1 MTVDEFINDYVLLLD
16 TVDLSLSESQKTRFV
31 NRGASNIRSDIRR
44 LESETMTGY
53 SSATIDT
60 TSEAD
65 LPTDRDRE
73 CTILFYS
80 DATYDRYSI
89 ISTDLFRIKGNKV
102 KVTGATG
109 IVYFEYIKTPTRYT
123 AVTDVIEFQSAAV
136 LEKLSSEVQAL
147 IYASQD
153 QNQSTA
159 SYQNSLEQS
168 NRI

>member
-53 SSATIDT
+53 SSAAIGT
-60 TSEAD
+60 TNEAD
-65 LPTDRDRE
+65 LPNDRDRE
-73 CTILFYS
+73 CPILFYL
-80 DATYDRYSI
+80 DATYDRDSI

-102 KVTGATG
+102 KITGATG
-109 IVYFEYIKTPTRYT
+109 TVYFEYIKTLTRYT
-123 AVTDVIEFQSAAV
+123 DVTDVIEFQSTAV
-136 LEKLSSEVQAL
+136 LEKLASEVQAL
-147 IYASQD
+147 IYAAQD